1 MADRNQIFSDKMYYD
16 EAVYQPQVHLDSEGF
31 YRWRYRLD
39 IYHDRKMYQLLL
51 KICAGISLI
60 GLVGG
65 FFYARVPLSVLRQD
79 PSRYQTLLW
88 QNRILYA
95 LLGYAAFFVV
105 SLLMIGL
112 VRLMEGGPS
121 QYWYRMNAEFI
132 QIKPSGKG
140 SGINTFSEVKR
151 VTLSPSVNEIRLISR
166 WGKCPVLV
174 RSEDYEFVK
183 KHILRNIPE
192 SAEIETR

>member
-1 MADRNQIFSDKMYYD
+1 MTDKNQIFGDKMYYD

-31 YRWRYRLD
+31 YRWRYQLD
-39 IYHDRKMYQLLL
+39 KYHDRQMYQLLL

-60 GLVGG
+60 GFVGG
-65 FFYARVPLSVLRQD
+65 FFYARRPLNVLRQD

-95 LLGYAAFFVV
+95 GLGYAAFFVV
-105 SLLMIGL
+105 GLLIIGL

-121 QYWYRMNAEFI
+121 MYWYRMDNEFI

-140 SGINTFSEVKR
+140 SGINSFSNVKR
-151 VTLSPSVNEIRLISR
+151 VTLSPEVNEIRLICR
-166 WGKCPVLV
+166 YGKCPVLV

-183 KHILRNIPE
+183 KHILRNVPE
-192 SAEIETR
+192 SAEIET